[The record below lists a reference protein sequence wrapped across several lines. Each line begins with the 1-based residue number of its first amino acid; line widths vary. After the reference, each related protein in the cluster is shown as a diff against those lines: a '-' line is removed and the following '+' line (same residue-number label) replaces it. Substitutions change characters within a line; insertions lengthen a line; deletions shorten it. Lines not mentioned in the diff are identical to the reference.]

1 MTTFQGEG
9 SYDITKRYLLILFKS
24 AHCLKEKKKNN
35 SNTVLSLSRV
45 TSS

>member
-24 AHCLKEKKKNN
+24 AHCLKEKK
-35 SNTVLSLSRV
+35 TTATQYLVFHV
-45 TSS
+45 